1 MGTGACVRH
10 PSSSLIKPRFARL
23 FSFACIH
30 ILRYTYHTM
39 KKYLYTFI
47 FLAVIVGGGVL
58 YVSSI
63 TWINDVR
70 AKRAGTIGNKYLA
83 KVYKEYKVLGEICQ
97 GVDTDKNGYVS
108 CTFRVGKD
116 NVEKEINL
124 QCPTYIKSFLGNECK
139 ATQMVLPQ

>member
-1 MGTGACVRH
+1 
-10 PSSSLIKPRFARL
+10 
-23 FSFACIH
+23 
-30 ILRYTYHTM
+30 M

-70 AKRAGTIGNKYLA
+70 AQRAGTVGNKYLA
-83 KVYKEYKVLGEICQ
+83 KVYQEYKVLGEICQ